1 MLQEEIRSLKKETG
15 ELRSTIQ
22 AWREE
27 QLAGEKVKTQDQKAF
42 QTAIQEAYQ
51 KQGTVIQEV
60 QALLKEKNKRLS
72 YSDVTRT
79 PIAQSKQP

>member
-42 QTAIQEAYQ
+42 QTAIQEAHQ

-60 QALLKEKNKRLS
+60 QALLKEKNKRPS
-72 YSDVTRT
+72 YSDVTRIPT
-79 PIAQSKQP
+79 AQSEQP

>member
-27 QLAGEKVKTQDQKAF
+27 QLVGEKVKTQDQKAF
-42 QTAIQEAYQ
+42 QTAI
-51 KQGTVIQEV
+51 
-60 QALLKEKNKRLS
+60 
-72 YSDVTRT
+72 
-79 PIAQSKQP
+79 